1 MAQTKLRADQFEGIS
16 GNGSEGQVLT
26 SDGNGGM
33 TWADVSLPLSISSV
47 DYPGEATAADP
58 AGGETIALTGTGFE
72 SGLTVSINGT
82 TAPTVTF
89 TSSSLISFTTPAIAS
104 GDYTLTVTNPGG
116 DTADISFSYS
126 GLPSWTTAAGSLGT
140 LKEGLAMTA
149 VNLVASEG
157 SDTIEYAVTSG
168 TLPTGVT
175 LSTNGAITGTPSSV
189 TGDTTYNFT
198 VTATDDENQTSDRSF
213 SLSVLDNPFNADI
226 YLNPNSLPS
235 SGSITEWTNAGT
247 NSHVATTYGSGGTMT
262 VGTLN
267 SAKCAISSYGVSS
280 KKFTMNPSGT
290 TGRNVYSD
298 YNTQQSLSYYGFIT
312 YDSTYNSATEYP
324 YMFSFNNA
332 SNSTSTYYYDSLEL
346 LAWRVGS
353 GITYPRNLLAQYNT
367 GSTNLAGGQVA
378 TAAFG
383 TYPSWAGVGLT
394 LQRNP
399 SGNSYIR
406 LYFNGSKVYTYTMTA
421 NSGGLTSNNLV
432 LGGGGYDGYSYSG
445 TYFGHQNFFFNVVK
459 SDAEMLAI
467 HNQFKATY
475 GL

>member
-1 MAQTKLRADQFEGIS
+1 MGFTKLKADQFQGLS
-16 GNGSEGQVLT
+16 NDGSLGQVLT
-26 SDGNGGM
+26 SDGTGGM
-33 TWADVSLPLSISSV
+33 TWADVTLPLAISSV

-58 AGGETIALTGTGFE
+58 AGGETVSLSGTSFE

-82 TAPTVTF
+82 AAPTVTF

-116 DTADISFSYS
+116 DTANISFSYS

-140 LKEGLAMTA
+140 LKEGTAMTA
-149 VNLVASEG
+149 INLVASEG

-198 VTATDDENQTSDRSF
+198 VTATDDESQTSDRAF

-226 YLNPNSLPS
+226 YLNPNTLPS
-235 SGSITEWTNAGT
+235 SGAITEWANSGT

-262 VGTLN
+262 VGTLS
-267 SAKCAISSYGVSS
+267 SAKCAISSYGASS
-280 KKFTMNPSGT
+280 KKFAMNPSGT
-290 TGRNVYSD
+290 TGRNTYSD

-312 YDSTYNSATEYP
+312 YASNYNSALEYP
-324 YMFSFNNA
+324 YIVSFNNA
-332 SNSTSTYYYDSLEL
+332 SNSTSTYYHDSLDL
-346 LAWRVGS
+346 IAWRAGL
-353 GITYPRNLLAQYNT
+353 TYSKHILAQYHD
-367 GSTNLAGGQVA
+367 GSTNISNSAQEA

-383 TYPSWAGVGLT
+383 TYPSWAGVGMT
-394 LQRNP
+394 LERNS

-406 LYFNGSKVYTYTMTA
+406 MYFNGSKVKTYTMTA
-421 NSGGLTSNNLV
+421 GIGGLTSSSLL

-445 TYFGHQNFFFNVVK
+445 VYFGHQNFFFNTVK

-467 HNQFKATY
+467 HNQFKTTY

>member
-1 MAQTKLRADQFEGIS
+1 MAQTKLKADQFQGIS
-16 GNGSEGQVLT
+16 SDGSEGQVLT
-26 SDGNGGM
+26 SDGTGGM
-33 TWADVSLPLSISSV
+33 TWADVTLPLAISSI

-58 AGGETIALTGTGFE
+58 TGGETILLNGTGFE
-72 SGLTVSINGT
+72 SGLTISINGT

-104 GDYTLTVTNPGG
+104 GDYTLTLTNPGG

-126 GLPSWTTAAGSLGT
+126 GLPAWTTAAGSLGT
-140 LKEGLAMTA
+140 FKEGIAMTA

-198 VTATDDENQTSDRSF
+198 ITATDDENQTSDRAF

-226 YLNPNSLPS
+226 YLNPDSLPS
-235 SGSITEWTNAGT
+235 SGAITEWANAGT

-262 VGTLN
+262 VGTLS
-267 SAKCAISSYGVSS
+267 SAKCAISSYASS
-280 KKFTMNPSGT
+280 GKTFTMNPSGT
-290 TGRNVYSD
+290 TGRNAYSD
-298 YNTQQSLSYYGFIT
+298 YNIQQSLSYYGFIT
-312 YDSTYNSATEYP
+312 FASNYNSITEYP
-324 YMFSFNNA
+324 RIFSFNNA
-332 SNSTSTYYYDSLEL
+332 TNNTSTYYYDSLDF

-353 GITYPRNLLAQYNT
+353 GITYPKHLIAQYYDGAT
-367 GSTNLAGGQVA
+367 GLSGGQNS

-394 LQRNP
+394 LERNS

-421 NSGGLTSNNLV
+421 GIGGLTSSNLL

-445 TYFGHQNFFFNVVK
+445 TYFGHQNFFFNTVK

-467 HNQFKATY
+467 HNQFKTTY